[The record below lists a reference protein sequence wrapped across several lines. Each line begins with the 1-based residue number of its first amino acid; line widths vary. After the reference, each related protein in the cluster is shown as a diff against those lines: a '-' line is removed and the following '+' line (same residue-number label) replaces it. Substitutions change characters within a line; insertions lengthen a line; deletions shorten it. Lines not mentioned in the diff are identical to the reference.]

1 MPKYRKKPV
10 VVEAVRWTGS
20 NLEEIRNFVGSDLI
34 EECVELFDIK
44 RTLKEMLSKEEQLKL
59 ETELILLLDELC
71 SDCMLYRGVKEKYV
85 IASTLFRGKFALG
98 RIVDCNHIYKAIE
111 ESGKQCLSPR
121 EVFKIFV
128 NKEWLDY
135 DE

>member
-1 MPKYRKKPV
+1 MMNKK
-10 VVEAVRWTGS
+10 
-20 NLEEIRNFVGSDLI
+20 
-34 EECVELFDIK
+34 
-44 RTLKEMLSKEEQLKL
+44 EQLKL

-128 NKEWLDY
+128 NKEWIDN

>member
-1 MPKYRKKPV
+1 
-10 VVEAVRWTGS
+10 
-20 NLEEIRNFVGSDLI
+20 
-34 EECVELFDIK
+34 
-44 RTLKEMLSKEEQLKL
+44 MLSKEEQLKL

-98 RIVDCNHIYKAIE
+98 RIVDCNHIHKAIE

-128 NKEWLDY
+128 NKEWIDN
-135 DE
+135 EE

>member
-1 MPKYRKKPV
+1 
-10 VVEAVRWTGS
+10 
-20 NLEEIRNFVGSDLI
+20 
-34 EECVELFDIK
+34 
-44 RTLKEMLSKEEQLKL
+44 MLSKKEQLKL
-59 ETELILLLDELC
+59 ETELILLLDKLC
-71 SDCMLYRGVKEKYV
+71 HDCMLYEGVEEKYV
-85 IASTLFRGKFALG
+85 IASTLFKGNFALS

-111 ESGKQCLSPR
+111 ESGKKCLSPR

>member
-1 MPKYRKKPV
+1 MYGFRKSAGKSG
-10 VVEAVRWTGS
+10 VR
-20 NLEEIRNFVGSDLI
+20 
-34 EECVELFDIK
+34 K
-44 RTLKEMLSKEEQLKL
+44 MLSKEEQLKL

-98 RIVDCNHIYKAIE
+98 RIVDCNHIHKAIE
-111 ESGKQCLSPR
+111 ESGKQCLSPG

-128 NKEWLDY
+128 NKEWIDN